1 VRCLGLLVLDCHP
14 EDVVSTELAD
24 ELGMVSLDV
33 SADLRN
39 ELIVRVCLYD
49 LSAFAIDALAHWT
62 YLPVAGAASIG
73 LLTGGV
79 VGETLGTW

>member
-1 VRCLGLLVLDCHP
+1 
-14 EDVVSTELAD
+14 
-24 ELGMVSLDV
+24 V

-79 VGETLGTW
+79 LGETLGTW

>member
-1 VRCLGLLVLDCHP
+1 VG
-14 EDVVSTELAD
+14 T
-24 ELGMVSLDV
+24 
-33 SADLRN
+33 DLRN

-49 LSAFAIDALAHWT
+49 LSAFAIDALAHSP

-79 VGETLGTW
+79 LGETLGTW